1 MKKIIAMLLALCM
14 MAAFAP
20 ALAEEAAD
28 TLTMATEAT
37 FPPYEF
43 YEGEEIVG
51 IDVEIATAIA
61 EKLGMELVVED
72 TAFDAIIASVAT
84 GKVDFAMAGLTVNE
98 ERLES
103 VSFSTSYATGVQA
116 VIVTE
121 DSPIT
126 TVDDLFDVGGYTIGV
141 QLNTTGDLYST
152 WDIEDEGLG
161 TVDRYNRGA
170 DAVAALVA
178 GKVDCVVIDNEP
190 AKNFVAAN
198 EGLKILET
206 AYADEDYAIAVSYDQ
221 PELLEKINSALEEL
235 IADGTVAA
243 IVAKYIPAEEAAE

>member
-1 MKKIIAMLLALCM
+1 MKKMIAMLLALCM
-14 MAAFAP
+14 MLPATA
-20 ALAEEAAD
+20 ALAE

-103 VSFSTSYATGVQA
+103 VSFSTSYATGVQV
-116 VIVTE
+116 VIVKE

-126 TVDDLFDVGGYTIGV
+126 SVDDLFAEDADYKVGV
-141 QLNTTGDLYST
+141 QAGTTGDIYCS
-152 WDIEDEGLG
+152 DDLG
-161 TVDRYNRGA
+161 SDHVEQYKTGA